1 MSNVAEMFRSVV
13 DHEESQVEEATPSE
27 VVEAEGEVQ
36 QNADAA
42 EDLKEVEATLESLLV
57 SVEAAPNFTRWDQ
70 VFVQHTLDSV
80 AKRTG
85 IEFSGVSLESNA
97 DDYRTISMEGIGDAI
112 GSVFKA
118 IWEAI
123 KSVFNAIKNFFMKLF
138 GMSKAKDASRDEAEK
153 VVAASPEKTLVEV
166 VEKKAVAKAGETVTV
181 AGKQVKVPQGSV
193 AVKPAVAAAVSPA
206 PSAATPT
213 PAPSTAKPS
222 EPEKTEE
229 VKIVDLNAVKE
240 GHKFEL
246 TKEVKGLAIFY
257 DPAYKGNRLS
267 TGDGVWVPLNVYI
280 EMTNA
285 ALFSSVNVKK
295 NINLALK
302 KVKDGLPVILKAAA
316 SGDENGIESVV
327 EDAVFGLLST
337 FKNKHGYPS
346 PKGYFK
352 TPSYVKSGET
362 PLVPAL
368 LQAEKIC
375 VGEMTQGDATK
386 LLKDVRRRLKDF
398 YKLNNLSSID
408 IEAEIKKLNIE
419 AAVTSYDFGEAVSPS
434 DRENIAKEI
443 ATGVRNIFT
452 TINDLSQA
460 VMKTIASTESAL
472 TKLGESYA
480 RAVKS

>member
-1 MSNVAEMFRSVV
+1 MFRSVV
-13 DHEESQVEEATPSE
+13 DHEESQVEEATPSD

-97 DDYRTISMEGIGDAI
+97 DEYRTISMEGIGDAI

-138 GMSKAKDASRDEAEK
+138 GMSKAKDAARDEAEK

-181 AGKQVKVPQGSV
+181 AGKEVKVPQGSV
-193 AVKPAVAAAVSPA
+193 AVKPVVAAAVSPA
-206 PSAATPT
+206 PSADTPT
-213 PAPSTAKPS
+213 PAPSAAKPA

-229 VKIVDLNAVKE
+229 VKIVDLTAVKE

-246 TKEVKGLAIFY
+246 TKEVKALACFY

-285 ALFSSVNVKK
+285 ALFSAINLKK
-295 NINLALK
+295 NIDLTFK
-302 KVKDGLPVILKAAA
+302 KVNEGAPKLLKVMSSKDVETISKASEDLAA
-316 SGDENGIESVV
+316 E
-327 EDAVFGLLST
+327 AMFGLMSS

-352 TPSYVKSGET
+352 APTYGRGGES
-362 PLVPAL
+362 PVEPAL
-368 LQAEKIC
+368 FGAEKIC

-386 LLKDVRRRLKDF
+386 LLKDVRSRLKDF
-398 YKLNNLSSID
+398 YKFNNLTNLD

-419 AAVTSYDFGEAVSPS
+419 SAVAKYDFGEEVNDDDRADVAKSLAQAV
-434 DRENIAKEI
+434 RI
-443 ATGVRNIFT
+443 IFT
-452 TINDLSQA
+452 AVNEAAQTI
-460 VMKTIASTESAL
+460 MKNVASTESAL